1 MRKSCQNFSQEYKQW
16 VFFVSDM
23 SNEFKDLEEEGFDTY
38 TFAYVPTEVDRL

>member
-1 MRKSCQNFSQEYKQW
+1 MG
-16 VFFVSDM
+16 FFVSDM